1 MRKRKERIRHRDRE
15 IKRGN
20 IEAVILR
27 TILTAKRN
35 ERYSKDEKRERERG
49 RERDRERERM
59 RERCDIGNK
68 RESNEKDTEF
78 KDKDLPSRER
88 KRAYR

>member
-1 MRKRKERIRHRDRE
+1 VRKRKERIKHRDRE
-15 IKRGN
+15 IKRGH

-49 RERDRERERM
+49 RERERERE
-59 RERCDIGNK
+59 
-68 RESNEKDTEF
+68 
-78 KDKDLPSRER
+78 
-88 KRAYR
+88 